1 MVNKKALP
9 SWRDNIKPHKDIMEN
24 KFDLSLFAVNIYKV
38 YQGKAPPDY
47 QDPVRFFAK
56 TYMTKALKSVV
67 ASVHRR
73 LEGQNNSEPIL
84 DLMTSFGGGKTH
96 TLLAL
101 YHIAS
106 NGEKSRR
113 WSGIDEIAKEAKIKQ
128 IPTAKIAVLS
138 GEDFD
143 PAQGEGDGNKEPKR
157 QTLWGELAWQLGGK
171 RGYDLVKENDMIKSA
186 PTANIISKLLE
197 LNPANLIL
205 IDEALRFV
213 SRSRAIPVHE
223 SSLGAQTLNF
233 FRSLTEAVSTSPKTA
248 LVATLQA
255 SVLEMPKED
264 EPDYMRILEIF
275 KRVGHPVRLAEGDE
289 IYEIVKRRLFQEP
302 DDPDVIRRVADAYYD
317 FYQEHKDSFPNAA
330 SSPSYLEKLVKAYPF
345 HPEFLDILNERWSSI
360 PHFQRTRAI
369 LRMLAMLVAQLYKND
384 SNPLIQ
390 VSSTQLSNRDFRTEV
405 LQQLHAE
412 SQFDTVI
419 ESDIAG
425 TGARAQKIDQSG
437 NLTYQREHIAE
448 SVATAIFLY
457 SFGGSA
463 GRPSALISNL
473 CLAVL
478 KPSLEPAFVP
488 DALQLLKKPST
499 GLFYI
504 EQEGETYRFTVTP
517 NINMILAEREA
528 AADHDVVNTVA
539 LEAIQ
544 KQIGSS
550 KFRVV
555 PFPDEARDVAD
566 QPQLT
571 LVIMHPKDIYG
582 GQNRL
587 SSKEK
592 ISSIVKGESSFRTY
606 RNCVIFSVP
615 EENHKIKESARTLI
629 ALRDIERLYAKA
641 GKLSEHQK
649 SQLSYMV
656 QDSEKTLSQ
665 SIWRGYRY
673 IMTPS
678 EGDALET
685 LDMGVQIQKTDRK
698 ISDAIWEF
706 LVTKERLAPQIGPS
720 RLISKDIRVWPSDK
734 NAISTKEM
742 RNAFLTFTY
751 LPMIPSDYVLKET
764 ISQGVSKGIFGCAI
778 SSDGKNFQSVR
789 IGSGISPEEIEF
801 GEETFLLQSR
811 FAHELVGTVQPPT
824 PPISGG
830 SGHAGGEELK
840 PKPGA
845 QVAYR
850 VVTISADM
858 DWKKWVEF
866 YDGVIQPLVNAGTRI
881 KINVELTAS
890 SETGIPK
897 NTIDL
902 VIKENLSQY
911 GIIARIE
918 PKSPD

>member
-1 MVNKKALP
+1 MVNKKPLP
-9 SWRDNIKPHKDIMEN
+9 SWRDNVKPHKDIMEN

-38 YQGKAPPDY
+38 YQKKAPPDY

-56 TYMTKALKSVV
+56 TYMTKALKNVIVSVV
-67 ASVHRR
+67 KR
-73 LEGQNNSEPIL
+73 LDGQGSSEPVL

-96 TLLAL
+96 TLLSL

-113 WSGIDEIAKEAKIKQ
+113 WAGIDEIVKEVKIKQ
-128 IPTAKIAVLS
+128 IPNPRIAILS

-143 PAQGEGDGNKEPKR
+143 PAQGEGDGDEEPKR
-157 QTLWGELAWQLGGK
+157 HTLWGELAWQLGGK
-171 RGYDLVKENDMIKSA
+171 RGYELVQENDIARSA
-186 PTANIISKLLE
+186 PTANIITNLLD
-197 LNPANLIL
+197 LNSANLIL

-223 SSLGAQTLNF
+223 TSLGAQTLNF
-233 FRSLTEAVSTSPKTA
+233 FRSLTEAVSSSPRTA

-264 EPDYMRILEIF
+264 EPDYLRILEIF
-275 KRVGHPVRLAEGDE
+275 KRVGRPVRLAEGDE
-289 IYEIVKRRLFQEP
+289 IYEIIKRRLFQEP
-302 DDPDVIRRVADAYYD
+302 NDSEIIRKVADSYFD
-317 FYQEHKDSFPNAA
+317 FYQEHKDSFPNTA
-330 SSPSYLEKLVKAYPF
+330 STPAYLENLVKAYPF

-369 LRMLAMLVAQLYKND
+369 LRMLAMLVAQLYKSD

-390 VSSTQLSNRDFRTEV
+390 VSSTQLSSRDFRTEV

-448 SVATAIFLY
+448 SVATAIFFY

-463 GRPSALISNL
+463 GRPSATISNL

-478 KPSLEPAFVP
+478 KPSMEPAFIP

-499 GLFYI
+499 GLFYL

-528 AADHDVVNTVA
+528 AADPDVVNTVA

-544 KQIGSS
+544 KQIGSG

-555 PFPDEARDVAD
+555 PFPDEPRDVAD

-571 LVIMHPKDIYG
+571 LVVMHPNDTYG
-582 GQNRL
+582 GQNKV
-587 SSKEK
+587 STKDK
-592 ISSIVKGESSFRTY
+592 IASIVKGESSFRTY
-606 RNCVIFSVP
+606 RNCLVFSVS
-615 EENHKIKESARTLI
+615 EESHRVKESARTLI

-641 GKLSEHQK
+641 GQLSEHQK

-656 QDSEKTLSQ
+656 QDSEKTVSQ
-665 SIWRGYRY
+665 SIWRAYRY

-685 LDMGVQIQKTDRK
+685 LDMGVQIQKPDRK

-720 RLISKDIRVWPSDK
+720 RLISKDVRVWPSDK
-734 NAISTKEM
+734 NAISTKEI
-742 RNAFLTFTY
+742 RNAFLTLTY
-751 LPMIPSDYVLKET
+751 LPMLPSDYVLKEA
-764 ISQGVSKGIFGCAI
+764 ISQGVSKGIFGYGTN
-778 SSDGKNFQSVR
+778 SDGKSFQSVR
-789 IGSGISPEEIEF
+789 IGSSISPQEIEF
-801 GEETFLLQSR
+801 EETFLLQAR
-811 FAHELVGTVQPPT
+811 FAHELVGTVHPPT
-824 PPISGG
+824 STTTDGTE
-830 SGHAGGEELK
+830 GETGDTGDPQK
-840 PKPGA
+840 PKQGA
-845 QVAYR
+845 QVTYS

-866 YDGVIQPLVNAGTRI
+866 YDGVIQPLVNAGAKI
-881 KINVELTAS
+881 KVNIELTGS
-890 SETGIPK
+890 SETGIAK
-897 NTIDL
+897 NTVDL
-902 VIKENLSQY
+902 VIRENLSQY
-911 GIIARIE
+911 GIAARIE
-918 PKSPD
+918 PKV